1 MNIVLVGFMG
11 TGKSSV
17 GKELSRVLGKRYIDV
32 DEIIQKKENCSIP
45 RIFAEKG
52 EDYFRKIEEEVI
64 REVSRIDES
73 VISTGGGAVLKRENM
88 ENLKKGGIVICLK
101 ANLQTILERT
111 TGDEQRPLLNA
122 HLDRKER
129 IKQLLKKRAPF
140 YNKADIII
148 DTSSLSILQTVDR
161 IVKILSPE
169 RLQVSLKEK
178 SYPVFIGFS
187 LDRIG
192 EVAKDFIKGKKIL
205 VVSDTNVF
213 PLYGGRIEDSLKK
226 WGFEAYSFKVPA
238 GERSKSLSKV
248 KKIYDFCLKAGLD
261 RTSSILALGGGVVGD
276 LAGFAAATFLRGI
289 NFIIV
294 PTTLLSQVDSGVGG
308 KVGVNLSQG
317 KNLVGAFYQPR
328 FVLIDPIL
336 LRTLSLRR
344 IREGM
349 AEVIKCAIIENGG
362 FFSYLE
368 RNISRILS
376 FRDIGILRS
385 IIEKA
390 VEVKIKVVEEDERE
404 EKGIRQV
411 LNFGH
416 TIAHAIEAVSKYG
429 KYTHGEAVAIGMVGA
444 AKIGK
449 EMGVFSS
456 DYLARLENL
465 IKKTKLPV
473 KAKGLNPEEILQA
486 LKVDKKVREGR
497 LFFVVPEDIGRVSLR
512 GDVPLCLVEK
522 VIKELV

>member
-1 MNIVLVGFMG
+1 M
-11 TGKSSV
+11 
-17 GKELSRVLGKRYIDV
+17 
-32 DEIIQKKENCSIP
+32 
-45 RIFAEKG
+45 
-52 EDYFRKIEEEVI
+52 
-64 REVSRIDES
+64 
-73 VISTGGGAVLKRENM
+73 
-88 ENLKKGGIVICLK
+88 
-101 ANLQTILERT
+101 
-111 TGDEQRPLLNA
+111 
-122 HLDRKER
+122 
-129 IKQLLKKRAPF
+129 
-140 YNKADIII
+140 
-148 DTSSLSILQTVDR
+148 
-161 IVKILSPE
+161 
-169 RLQVSLKEK
+169 
-178 SYPVFIGFS
+178 
-187 LDRIG
+187 
-192 EVAKDFIKGKKIL
+192 
-205 VVSDTNVF
+205 
-213 PLYGGRIEDSLKK
+213 
-226 WGFEAYSFKVPA
+226 
-238 GERSKSLSKV
+238 
-248 KKIYDFCLKAGLD
+248 
-261 RTSSILALGGGVVGD
+261 
-276 LAGFAAATFLRGI
+276 
-289 NFIIV
+289 
-294 PTTLLSQVDSGVGG
+294 GG
-308 KVGVNLSQG
+308 KVAVNLSQG
-317 KNLVGAFYQPR
+317 KNLVGSFYQPR

-390 VEVKIKVVEEDERE
+390 VEVKIKVVEEDEKE

-456 DYLARLENL
+456 DYLTRLENL

-486 LKVDKKVREGR
+486 LKVDKKAREGR